1 MKLIFFITS
10 LFFLTANGVFAQ
22 NFAGLEV
29 KNYNNNRTKYIP
41 EGSKIQVIKNGVKY
55 KGKFKVISDKF
66 VSIGSD
72 TLSLNQIQELRAR
85 TSSSNVGGL
94 ALLVPG
100 SFIGGWGLNVMAI
113 GLAEGGWGFL
123 AVFIGTPPA
132 LVGVT
137 GAIVGGKLLFKG
149 KKFNPSRWGYKLNG
163 GDQLQVS
170 N

>member
-1 MKLIFFITS
+1 MKIMHFTFC
-10 LFFLTANGVFAQ
+10 LFFFLSIGVFAQ

-55 KGKFKVISDKF
+55 KGKFKVISDKL
-66 VSIGSD
+66 VRIDSD

-85 TSSSNVGGL
+85 TSSSNVVGL
-94 ALLVPG
+94 ALLAPG
-100 SFIGGWGLNVMAI
+100 SFIGAWGLNVMGI

-123 AVFIGTPPA
+123 AVIIGTPPA

-149 KKFNPSRWGYKLNG
+149 KKFNPSRWEYKLNG
-163 GDQLQVS
+163 GEQLQVS